1 MIPDLVNKT
10 IVEGTNPVYW
20 ELRTL
25 QRTEINR
32 SDSEDG

>member
-1 MIPDLVNKT
+1 MITDLVNK
-10 IVEGTNPVYW
+10 IILEGTTPVYW